1 MIDFL
6 VSKVLTVSSQKEF
19 SQRQFAATDL
29 IAAFNE
35 FDAMVKDHIP
45 AAVQRLMEVRKIWDD
60 KVAEEYVQWSCK
72 LTDEMDHIRKGDAP
86 FDDWSNAQKGM
97 CIAGI
102 ASKLLLGHS
111 RAK

>member
-1 MIDFL
+1 ML
-6 VSKVLTVSSQKEF
+6 KVSSQKEF
-19 SQRQFAATDL
+19 AQRRFAATDL
-29 IAAFNE
+29 TAAFNE

-45 AAVQRLMEVRKIWDD
+45 VALQRLIEVRKAWDD
-60 KVAEEYVQWSCK
+60 KVAEEYVQWSCE
-72 LTDEMDHIRKGDAP
+72 LTNEMDRIRKGDAP
-86 FDDWSNAQKGM
+86 FDGWSNAQKGM